1 MGNSWALGSASGGG
15 SHRLKSDIFK
25 VLCRGGGS
33 SLGHPAMTSCKPSP
47 SSGGRAQ
54 SPSFYLSMAG
64 NMICIDCGDP
74 PPSTAIASPIGYL
87 TASWQGSRTFL
98 IIFHRAKA

>member
-54 SPSFYLSMAG
+54 SPSFSLSM
-64 NMICIDCGDP
+64 
-74 PPSTAIASPIGYL
+74 TE
-87 TASWQGSRTFL
+87 
-98 IIFHRAKA
+98 K